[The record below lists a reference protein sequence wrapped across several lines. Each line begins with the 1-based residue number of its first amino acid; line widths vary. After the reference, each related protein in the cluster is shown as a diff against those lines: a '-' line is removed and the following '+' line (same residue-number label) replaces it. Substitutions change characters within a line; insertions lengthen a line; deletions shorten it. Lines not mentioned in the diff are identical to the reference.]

1 MNTTTFLLRST
12 TMNLMHEQLARAQCR
27 HDRDAAQRARLVKA
41 LRAQRKAERLL
52 VRARE
57 AKARAASAVLA
68 NA

>member
-1 MNTTTFLLRST
+1 
-12 TMNLMHEQLARAQCR
+12 MHEQPARAQCR

>member
-1 MNTTTFLLRST
+1 
-12 TMNLMHEQLARAQCR
+12 MNLMHEQLARAQCR

-52 VRARE
+52 VRARG
-57 AKARAASAVLA
+57 AKARAASAFLA